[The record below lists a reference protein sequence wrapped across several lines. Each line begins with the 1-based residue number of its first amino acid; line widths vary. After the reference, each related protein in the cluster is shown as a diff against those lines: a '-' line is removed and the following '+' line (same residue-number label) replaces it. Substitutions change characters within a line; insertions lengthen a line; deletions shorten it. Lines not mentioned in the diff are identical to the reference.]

1 MSEPFL
7 AEIRLFPYGFAP
19 KGWLPCEGQILS
31 INNNQALFSLV
42 GTTYGGDGR
51 TTFALPNLKGR
62 VPIHT
67 SSSHTLGQSQ
77 GEATH
82 TLTINEMPAH
92 VHIARASSQPPSLP
106 SAQDN
111 VWAAGVADSYV
122 PVAAAPS
129 NMSASAL
136 APVGGSQPHN
146 NMQPYLSLQF
156 CIAIVGIYPSR
167 S

>member
-19 KGWLPCEGQILS
+19 KGWLPCEGQILN
-31 INNNQALFSLV
+31 INTNQALYSLLGV
-42 GTTYGGDGR
+42 TYGGDGR

-67 SSSHTLGQSQ
+67 SPTHPFGQSQ
-77 GEATH
+77 GEAAH
-82 TLTINEMPAH
+82 TLTINEMP
-92 VHIARASSQPPSLP
+92 VHTHTARASSQPPSLP

-111 VWAAGVADSYV
+111 VWAAPVTESYAPLTAAPDLMSV
-122 PVAAAPS
+122 NALAAA
-129 NMSASAL
+129 
-136 APVGGSQPHN
+136 GGNQPHN

-156 CIAIVGIYPSR
+156 CIATVGIYPSR